1 MRKCSVMTSARKPHT
16 SQLLRELLERHE
28 GDEIRLKD
36 LLQGI
41 DDRAFGL
48 TLLICALPEALPL
61 PIAGVSAIIGIPL
74 VLVSAQLAIGF
85 RRPWLP
91 SWIENRSFK
100 RTHFEQVIR
109 KMLRYLEKLEY
120 LLKPRWR
127 FFTQPPVERLIGL
140 LLLLLAIVILLP
152 IPFGNIL
159 PAIVIVV
166 ISLGMIEKDGLTI
179 AIGAASGTAILAL
192 MTGAILLL
200 LSTLMTAT
208 R

>member
-1 MRKCSVMTSARKPHT
+1 MTPSRILHT

-41 DDRAFGL
+41 DDRAFGV

-61 PIAGVSAIIGIPL
+61 PVAGVSAIIGIPL

-91 SWIENRSFK
+91 AWVENRSFK
-100 RTHFEQVIR
+100 RTQFEQVIR

-120 LLKPRWR
+120 LLKPRWQ
-127 FFTQPPVERLIGL
+127 FLTKPPVQRLIGL
-140 LLLLLAIVILLP
+140 LVLLLSLVILFP

-159 PAIVIVV
+159 PAITVV
-166 ISLGMIEKDGLTI
+166 VLSLGMIEQDGLTI
-179 AIGAASGTAILAL
+179 AIGAVGGVVILAV

-200 LSTLMTAT
+200 LSTLMPAI